1 MYISME
7 FLFGGKMYIF
17 IEKNCTFCEEEKLQ
31 IWVSKYS
38 FTWKMKVNDLTLA

>member
-17 IEKNCTFCEEEKLQ
+17 IEKICEEEKLQ